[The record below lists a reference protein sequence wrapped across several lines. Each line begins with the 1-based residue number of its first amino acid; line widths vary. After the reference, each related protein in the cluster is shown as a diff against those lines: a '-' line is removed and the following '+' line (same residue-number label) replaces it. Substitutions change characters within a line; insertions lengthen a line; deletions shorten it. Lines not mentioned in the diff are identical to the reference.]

1 MERDQEQLAITPNG
15 DKDLADSW
23 PFESNYLHVGSF
35 TVGEGY
41 RKNYSNQALMI
52 PNTNANKSGA
62 GLHTYVGAYNWFTGG
77 AAPSGKKSV
86 RGFRRG
92 LVAGSTGLSPLS
104 LYAGYAPS
112 GAFAYIGFGTCCR
125 ILE

>member
-92 LVAGSTGLSPLS
+92 RYAYHSDLSPLAMGA
-104 LYAGYAPS
+104 YYAPS
-112 GAFAYIGFGTCCR
+112 YANAVIGFGTCCR
-125 ILE
+125 IVD